1 MQDLSGH
8 SEFFEIRNEFYKD
21 AQGGILV
28 FDVTS
33 RESFDELDSVIHNHF
48 CIHARCLPCHAFVQW
63 LAEAAKFGAL
73 PREMPIAVCA
83 NKTDK
88 KRLISE
94 DEGRQ
99 FAQARGLQYFE
110 TSACSGTNVNDM
122 FMFLFQCVVR
132 RVRNTTTV

>member
-1 MQDLSGH
+1 
-8 SEFFEIRNEFYKD
+8 
-21 AQGGILV
+21 
-28 FDVTS
+28 
-33 RESFDELDSVIHNHF
+33 
-48 CIHARCLPCHAFVQW
+48 
-63 LAEAAKFGAL
+63 
-73 PREMPIAVCA
+73 MPIAVCA

-99 FAQARGLQYFE
+99 FAQARGFQYFE